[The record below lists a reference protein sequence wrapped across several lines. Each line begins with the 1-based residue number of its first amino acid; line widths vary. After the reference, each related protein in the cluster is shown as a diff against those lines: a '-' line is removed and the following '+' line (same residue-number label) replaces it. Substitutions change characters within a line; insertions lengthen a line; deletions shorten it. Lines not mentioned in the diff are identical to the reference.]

1 MTAVKRSLNVG
12 VVGMG
17 NMGIPIT
24 RNLAFKARSAMYLQV
39 HSRNI
44 AKARKVCDDMSAD
57 GATCAM
63 RIHDRYSTMTKWC
76 DIILLT
82 LAHREASRKVLL
94 EDEEALITHARPGQ
108 IIVDHTTVDMEL
120 SRECAYEA
128 ERRGATF
135 LDAPMSG
142 SPKQAFNNQLVLM
155 VGGPAEP
162 VQRISP
168 IFRMYA
174 DNIRHMGQNGSG
186 TAAKLLS
193 QALVASHNAA
203 AAEAMTIANRL
214 GIEDYQQLL
223 QVLDASWGSSTMLRR
238 NAPMMQDLVRNP
250 DKLAPPSGATVDRL
264 LDDLSLLDASLP
276 KVPGETSGDLQ
287 EERFPVL
294 DASLRMLGAA
304 SESGLG
310 DRDMSTVIHYIQAAA
325 AMETEEGLEVVPR
338 ALTTG
343 AFLDRRSG
351 GAKASAAMSS
361 SSASPS
367 SSSSSEQPSEVGV
380 VEEAALDAGALADSL
395 GAAEEEAA
403 AAVDKTTTASS
414 SSSSSAAN
422 RTTSTN
428 ASKPAEKTP
437 EFTMEDFY

>member
-1 MTAVKRSLNVG
+1 MSAVKRSLNVG

-39 HSRNI
+39 HSRSV

-63 RIHDRYSTMTKWC
+63 RIHDRYSTVTKWC

-94 EDEEALITHARPGQ
+94 EDDEALITHARPGQ
-108 IIVDHTTVDMEL
+108 ILVDHTTVDIEL
-120 SRECAYEA
+120 SRECAFEA

-142 SPKQAFNNQLVLM
+142 SPKAAFNNQLVLM
-155 VGGPAEP
+155 IGGPAEQ
-162 VQRISP
+162 VQRVSP

-174 DNIRHMGQNGSG
+174 DNIHHMGQSGSG

-214 GIEDYQQLL
+214 GIEDYQTLL

-238 NAPMMQDLVRNP
+238 NAPIMQDLVRNP
-250 DKLAPPSGATVDRL
+250 EKLAPSSGATVDSL
-264 LDDLSLLDASLP
+264 LSDLALLDASLP
-276 KVPGETSGDLQ
+276 AVEGGRGGAPKQQ
-287 EERFPVL
+287 EEEEHFPVL

-304 SESGLG
+304 AASGLG

-325 AMETEEGLEVVPR
+325 AMESEEEGVGPAAVPR
-338 ALTTG
+338 ALSTE
-343 AFLDRRSG
+343 AFQERRSG
-351 GAKASAAMSS
+351 AA
-361 SSASPS
+361 S
-367 SSSSSEQPSEVGV
+367 SSSSTSTSSDQSTGV
-380 VEEAALDAGALADSL
+380 EAAALDAGALAELLSAEGD
-395 GAAEEEAA
+395 AAPTSKSAA
-403 AAVDKTTTASS
+403 TTAPST
-414 SSSSSAAN
+414 AAP
-422 RTTSTN
+422 STN
-428 ASKPAEKTP
+428 VSAVNANLPD
-437 EFTMEDFY
+437 FTMDDFY

>member
-1 MTAVKRSLNVG
+1 
-12 VVGMG
+12 
-17 NMGIPIT
+17 
-24 RNLAFKARSAMYLQV
+24 
-39 HSRNI
+39 
-44 AKARKVCDDMSAD
+44 
-57 GATCAM
+57 
-63 RIHDRYSTMTKWC
+63 
-76 DIILLT
+76 
-82 LAHREASRKVLL
+82 
-94 EDEEALITHARPGQ
+94 
-108 IIVDHTTVDMEL
+108 
-120 SRECAYEA
+120 
-128 ERRGATF
+128 
-135 LDAPMSG
+135 
-142 SPKQAFNNQLVLM
+142 
-155 VGGPAEP
+155 
-162 VQRISP
+162 
-168 IFRMYA
+168 
-174 DNIRHMGQNGSG
+174 
-186 TAAKLLS
+186 
-193 QALVASHNAA
+193 
-203 AAEAMTIANRL
+203 MTIANRL

-250 DKLAPPSGATVDRL
+250 DKLAPASGATVDRL

-403 AAVDKTTTASS
+403 AAVDTTTTASS

>member
-1 MTAVKRSLNVG
+1 MSAMKRSLNVG

-17 NMGIPIT
+17 NMGVPIT

-39 HSRNI
+39 HSRTL

-63 RIHDRYSTMTKWC
+63 RIHDRYSTVTKWC

-94 EDEEALITHARPGQ
+94 EDDEALITHARPGQ

-155 VGGPAEP
+155 VGGAGEQ
-162 VQRISP
+162 VERVTP

-174 DNIRHMGQNGSG
+174 DNIHHMGQSGSG

-203 AAEAMTIANRL
+203 AAEAMTMANRL
-214 GIEDYQQLL
+214 GIEDYQKLL

-238 NAPMMQDLVRNP
+238 NAPIMQDLVRNP
-250 DKLAPPSGATVDRL
+250 DKLARSSGASVDNL
-264 LDDLSLLDASLP
+264 LNDLALLDASLP
-276 KVPGETSGDLQ
+276 KVEEGGAVQ

-304 SESGLG
+304 AESGLG
-310 DRDMSTVIHYIQAAA
+310 DRDMSTVIHYLQAAA
-325 AMETEEGLEVVPR
+325 AMEAEEGLRVVPR
-338 ALTTG
+338 ALSLNAYTDSS
-343 AFLDRRSG
+343 FG
-351 GAKASAAMSS
+351 GAAAAAA
-361 SSASPS
+361 SASPEAQRNDDS
-367 SSSSSEQPSEVGV
+367 PSAEQW
-380 VEEAALDAGALADSL
+380 DAGALADALESEESAASHN
-395 GAAEEEAA
+395 GAAPAA
-403 AAVDKTTTASS
+403 TSS
-414 SSSSSAAN
+414 ESETSAGL
-422 RTTSTN
+422 
-428 ASKPAEKTP
+428 SKPTAKAP
-437 EFTMEDFY
+437 EFTMDDFY